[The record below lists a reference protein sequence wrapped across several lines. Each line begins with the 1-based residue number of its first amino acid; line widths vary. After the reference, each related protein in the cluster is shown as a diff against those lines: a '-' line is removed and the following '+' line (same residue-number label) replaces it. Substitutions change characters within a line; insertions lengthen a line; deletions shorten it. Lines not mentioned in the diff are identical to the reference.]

1 MLHTRYL
8 LRLLYN
14 AVTWN
19 NGQHLS
25 MLLAT
30 VVLCIKKKNC
40 LVSTV
45 ANEMSEEPVQKAMVV
60 DDTVAFIKEFQSS
73 LNIVLI

>member
-8 LRLLYN
+8 LQLLYN

-19 NGQHLS
+19 SELHL
-25 MLLAT
+25 LLLLPD
-30 VVLCIKKKNC
+30 VLCIKKKNC

-45 ANEMSEEPVQKAMVV
+45 ANKMLEEPVQRAVVV
-60 DDTVAFIKEFQSS
+60 DQTCGFYKIPV
-73 LNIVLI
+73 